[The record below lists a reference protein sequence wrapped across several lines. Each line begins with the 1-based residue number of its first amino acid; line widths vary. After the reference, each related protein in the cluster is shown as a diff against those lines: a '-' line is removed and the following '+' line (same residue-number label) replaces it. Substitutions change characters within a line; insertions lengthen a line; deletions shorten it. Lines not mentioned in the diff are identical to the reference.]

1 MQKLQTDQFLTE
13 VKKTYDLQE
22 QLFIA
27 NEILKNVMIETN
39 RAKDEPILMQLLD
52 EISDGL
58 SFKKIKE
65 NKNG

>member
-1 MQKLQTDQFLTE
+1 MQKLQTDQFLIE
-13 VKKTYDLQE
+13 IKKTYDLQE

-39 RAKDEPILMQLLD
+39 KAKDEPILMTLLN

-58 SFKKIKE
+58 SFKKIKGNNNE
-65 NKNG
+65 